1 MCVSFPAQ
9 VVAVDAGGAAVL
21 SEGRTRRAS
30 TLLYPGI
37 APGEWVMVA
46 AGTIVQRLSAE
57 EAGEIRSAL
66 LEALR
71 LVEREKGV
79 DDAAPS

>member
-1 MCVSFPAQ
+1 MCVSFPAR
-9 VVAVDAGGAAVL
+9 VVAVDERGATV
-21 SEGRTRRAS
+21 EGDGRTRRAS
-30 TLLYPGI
+30 TLLYPEI

-46 AGTIVQRLSAE
+46 AGTIVQRLNAE
-57 EAGEIRSAL
+57 EAEEIRSAL